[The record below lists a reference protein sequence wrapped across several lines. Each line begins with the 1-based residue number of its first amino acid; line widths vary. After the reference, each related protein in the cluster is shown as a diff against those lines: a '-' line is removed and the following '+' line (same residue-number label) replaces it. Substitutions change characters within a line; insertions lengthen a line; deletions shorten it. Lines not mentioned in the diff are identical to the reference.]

1 MQAIDEVV
9 QIAAAMPGCELLPP
23 AGQPKLSS
31 KRHKLPKDLRRFY
44 ELAGG
49 VSLFPDQ
56 HLGFRV
62 VAPKEFVPANPVLLP
77 KDVYS
82 KYRKDFALSD
92 SWYLICMDTA
102 SQEAIS
108 IDLAADRLGRC
119 YDSFHEVHGTGD
131 SQIIAQSFTEL
142 LFRLLDS
149 RGKKLWW
156 EGPKGFSYGGA
167 FDDVFNT

>member
-1 MQAIDEVV
+1 MQTIDEVV
-9 QIAAAMPGCELLPP
+9 EIAAAIPGCEVLPP

-49 VSLFPDQ
+49 ASLFG
-56 HLGFRV
+56 GFRV
-62 VAPKEFVPANPVLLP
+62 VTPKEFEPANPVLLP

-92 SWYLICMDTA
+92 SWYLICVNGGPD
-102 SQEAIS
+102 EAIS
-108 IDLAADRLGRC
+108 IDLAANRSGRC

-131 SQIIAQSFTEL
+131 SLIIAQSFTEL
-142 LFRLLDS
+142 LFRLLDN
-149 RGKKLWW
+149 RGRIWW
-156 EGPKGFSYGGA
+156 EGSKGFSYGHA
-167 FDDVFNT
+167 FDNI

>member
-1 MQAIDEVV
+1 MQTIDEVV
-9 QIAAAMPGCELLPP
+9 KIAAVMPGCELLPP
-23 AGQPKLSS
+23 VGQPKPSS

-49 VSLFPDQ
+49 ASLFSDQ
-56 HLGFRV
+56 HPDLRV

-77 KDVYS
+77 EDVYS

-92 SWYLICMDTA
+92 SWYLICVGGHY
-102 SQEAIS
+102 EAIS
-108 IDLAADRLGRC
+108 IDLAANHSGRC

-131 SQIIAQSFTEL
+131 SQIIARSFTEL
-142 LFRLLDS
+142 LLLLLDS

-156 EGPKGFSYGGA
+156 EGPKGFSYGRA
-167 FDDVFNT
+167 FDDVPHA